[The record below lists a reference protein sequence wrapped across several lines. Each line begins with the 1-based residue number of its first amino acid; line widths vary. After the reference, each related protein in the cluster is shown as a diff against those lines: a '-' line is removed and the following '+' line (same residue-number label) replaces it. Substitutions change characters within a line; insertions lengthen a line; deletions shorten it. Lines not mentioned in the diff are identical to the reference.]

1 MNEIAMHSNQ
11 VAQAAGPLREVGE
24 ERCQA
29 GAKRHGADS
38 REFWFYFAL
47 TFPAFLLVAVIARL
61 TRLVWSSSARRRGN
75 ERSVFGEAKATANR
89 VLPFVFMT

>member
-11 VAQAAGPLREVGE
+11 LPQAAKHLGATRE

-29 GAKRHGADS
+29 AARRNGAES
-38 REFWFYFAL
+38 REFWIYFAL
-47 TFPAFLLVAVIARL
+47 TFPAFLLVAVIART
-61 TRLVWSSSARRRGN
+61 TRLVWSSNRRRT

>member
-1 MNEIAMHSNQ
+1 MNEIAMHSNHLP
-11 VAQAAGPLREVGE
+11 QAARPLNTVGDA
-24 ERCQA
+24 RCQA
-29 GAKRHGADS
+29 AARRHGAES

-61 TRLVWSSSARRRGN
+61 TRLVWSSNTRRT